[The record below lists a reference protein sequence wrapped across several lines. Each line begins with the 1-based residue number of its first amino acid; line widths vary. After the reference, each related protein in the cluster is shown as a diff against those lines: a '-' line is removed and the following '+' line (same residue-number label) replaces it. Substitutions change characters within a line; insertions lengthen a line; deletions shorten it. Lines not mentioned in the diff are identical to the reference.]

1 MSLALNDLRVVDS
14 MDGDYVTIKR
24 VSRPV
29 TLADLV
35 EILPTI
41 GAENVWWCERH
52 SCGGQ
57 PAHCSYGFS
66 HKIEDVC
73 RMIPVLVLKVEDR

>member
-1 MSLALNDLRVVDS
+1 MSLTL
-14 MDGDYVTIKR
+14 T
-24 VSRPV
+24 VSEWNENYDEWEDTRKA
-29 TLADLV
+29 TEADLV